1 MVSRAKVAVQIMR
14 HLCTCPEHGYSWPGR
29 YGTSGYCS
37 VKTDAGTIKV
47 KKGDRD
53 CSSACCEA
61 WELALEGT
69 PYEGKITKFHTTY
82 DMREMFVN
90 SGLFAWKNMNFNA
103 SPGDVYLD
111 EDQHTAMCIQNDSK
125 ADLLG
130 EFSISEH
137 GTTDGEPG
145 DQTGHESSIHDYY
158 EAWDGILHYNGKADG
173 DAKPATPAKT
183 QPRYRV
189 CVGKEWLDE
198 MRGKV
203 DAGGSSDTYAG
214 ILGKPITYLA
224 CNAKKYRVKVKTKAG
239 TKWLPWVTKYDYH
252 DLDYGC
258 AGDGHKIVG
267 VEISDNTV
275 KFRVHVQGGEWLPA
289 VTCKATGNG
298 KPIDAVRMVRV

>member
-1 MVSRAKVAVQIMR
+1 MDNRTEVMMVSRAKVAVQIMR

-61 WELALEGT
+61 WELTLEGT
-69 PYEGKITKFHTTY
+69 PYAGKITKFHTTW

-90 SGLFAWKNMNFNA
+90 SGLFSWKNMGFNA

-111 EDQHTAMCIQNDSK
+111 EDQHTAMCIQNDGN

-145 DQTGHESSIHDYY
+145 DQTGQESSIHGYY
-158 EAWDGILHYNGKADG
+158 EAWDGILHYNGKADTVEFKNG
-173 DAKPATPAKT
+173 TYTTTSNLYVRDKRAKT
-183 QPRYRV
+183 GTLYCTIAKGAKVKLDAFAKNSAGNTWARIASGDHKGRFV
-189 CVGKEWLDE
+189 CVRLKDGTT
-198 MRGKV
+198 R
-203 DAGGSSDTYAG
+203 
-214 ILGKPITYLA
+214 I
-224 CNAKKYRVKVKTKAG
+224 KK
-239 TKWLPWVTKYDYH
+239 
-252 DLDYGC
+252 
-258 AGDGHKIVG
+258 
-267 VEISDNTV
+267 
-275 KFRVHVQGGEWLPA
+275 
-289 VTCKATGNG
+289 
-298 KPIDAVRMVRV
+298 